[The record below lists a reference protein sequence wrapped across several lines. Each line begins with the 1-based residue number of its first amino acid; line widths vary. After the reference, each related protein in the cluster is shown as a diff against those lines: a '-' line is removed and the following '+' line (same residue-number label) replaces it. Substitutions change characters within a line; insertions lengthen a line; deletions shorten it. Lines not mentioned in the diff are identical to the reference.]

1 MIFFNVLPIN
11 NMCLLPCQLSTL
23 TNTTCLFQPKKLTNN
38 SKCFFNVSGKWFDG
52 SQPTVYVDQTR
63 DPDFAPE
70 FMMANQ
76 DKYSHL
82 LKNKTTITAAVA
94 IIQTEKESM

>member
-1 MIFFNVLPIN
+1 MVIF
-11 NMCLLPCQLSTL
+11 S
-23 TNTTCLFQPKKLTNN
+23 
-38 SKCFFNVSGKWFDG
+38 SGKWFDG
-52 SQPTVYVDQTR
+52 GQPTVYVDQTR

-82 LKNKTTITAAVA
+82 LKNTTTTTTAAVA